1 MENKKVNKTDAARV
15 VDVICSSFVDDPCF
29 KWMIG
34 KKNFEKKIYFL
45 ANYIV
50 EETLI
55 NGEIFIDPTRNAV
68 ALWQSQN
75 KTRLTVAQLFRN
87 LKFLLYMGP
96 STVFRSLKLLKLKDA
111 HISDQKPYL
120 YLACIGVM
128 PSGQGKG
135 LAKGLLDPV
144 LTEAENSGKDV
155 YLETANPLNVR
166 IYRKKGFEIIE
177 EVALSDIRMTFM
189 VRRSST
195 MDKTKSVIKD

>member
-75 KTRLTVAQLFRN
+75 KTRLTAAQLFRN

-128 PSGQGKG
+128 PSRQGKG

-166 IYRKKGFEIIE
+166 IYRKKGFEIID

>member
-75 KTRLTVAQLFRN
+75 KTRITAAQLFRN

-111 HISDQKPYL
+111 HINDQKPYL

-144 LTEAENSGKDV
+144 LTEAENSGRDV

-166 IYRKKGFEIIE
+166 IYRKKGFEIID
-177 EVALSDIRMTFM
+177 EVALSDIIMTFM